1 MSSAAKSLEEVRD
14 AIAQLRAAATHNN
27 DTRRGEVADWLTS
40 QFDCIDNPRDIRTTA
55 ANALH
60 LYRGGMGSFQDTGT
74 AAMDAAVNR
83 LHVALRRA
91 I

>member
-1 MSSAAKSLEEVRD
+1 MPTAAESLDEIRH
-14 AIAQLRAAATHNN
+14 AIVQLRAAATHDN
-27 DTRRGEVADWLTS
+27 DVSRGEVADRLGR
-40 QFDCIDNPRDIRTTA
+40 QFDGIDNPRELRTTA

-74 AAMDAAVNR
+74 AVMDAAVNR
-83 LHVALRRA
+83 LRHALSQA